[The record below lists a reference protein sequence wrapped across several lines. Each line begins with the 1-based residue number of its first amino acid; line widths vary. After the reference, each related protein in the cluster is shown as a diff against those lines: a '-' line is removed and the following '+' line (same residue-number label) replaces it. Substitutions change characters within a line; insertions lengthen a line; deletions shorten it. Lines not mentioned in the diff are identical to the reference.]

1 MSMNQNRFDNNFPF
15 SIFGSGPSSKLVV
28 SVNLSEYH
36 GVKVELLE
44 IKKWRKP
51 WVYTFSIETWVCL
64 LCSSFILIYFC
75 HRIRMWNVLQIC
87 NQKYEFWEDFCVN
100 GFFLTTNLIIV
111 FLCEGVMFPCD
122 LINFDVIVYIKP
134 MHIRNNICEVILH
147 SATTSK
153 IQRSCLEQVQYTQT
167 KNMMAFSDYT
177 CCFKYCTSRKVPVL
191 CEDCH

>member
-1 MSMNQNRFDNNFPF
+1 MP
-15 SIFGSGPSSKLVV
+15 
-28 SVNLSEYH
+28 SEYH

-44 IKKWRKP
+44 INKCRKHCICSKKLVSKLYICNWNGG
-51 WVYTFSIETWVCL
+51 VFALLSFYTSLFLSDDL
-64 LCSSFILIYFC
+64 
-75 HRIRMWNVLQIC
+75 NVICVTQIC
-87 NQKYEFWEDFCVN
+87 NQKFEIWENICVN